1 MRRLATQFD
10 DPWSP
15 GGVATPSCC
24 CANACCSCCCCV
36 GTLLTASTV
45 SAMRLYDAGTDRGRR
60 PPARIAVAA
69 GGALLF
75 PALVPFGIWVHNADV
90 SDETLLLVP
99 LVALGALLVLWP
111 LSGARGVAAVLTP
124 LVIWFVTTLLFVAE
138 VLVAGF
144 LVLSGGWPLY
154 LLLVLAMAVGAAFFQ
169 HSRRARR

>member
-10 DPWSP
+10 DPRSP

-24 CANACCSCCCCV
+24 GAAACCSCCCCV

-45 SAMRLYDAGTDRGRR
+45 SAMRLYDAGVDRGRR

-90 SDETLLLVP
+90 SDEALLLVP
-99 LVALGALLVLWP
+99 LVALVGLLVLWS
-111 LSGARGVAAVLTP
+111 LSGARWPATMVTP
-124 LVIWFVTTLLFVAE
+124 LVTSFVAALLFVVE

-144 LVLSGGWPLY
+144 LLLSGVWPLY
-154 LLLVLAMAVGAAFFQ
+154 LLLVLTMVVGAAFLQ
-169 HSRRARR
+169 RSRRSRP